1 MAGSTCVRVTSYQ
14 TLIPFLGIYVS
25 LAVRNPRAQ
34 QTGEPAVVAQVL
46 TKDHKPDDPEE
57 TRLIESLGGFL
68 TFTCMYVLGNWVLDF
83 HLYVSFGSRLVMSV
97 DTNSA
102 FMCML

>member
-1 MAGSTCVRVTSYQ
+1 MHCIDLVAGSTCVRVTSYQ

-34 QTGEPAVVAQVL
+34 QTGEPAVVPQVL

-68 TFTCMYVLGNWVLDF
+68 TFTCMLTTS
-83 HLYVSFGSRLVMSV
+83 HA
-97 DTNSA
+97 NSA
-102 FMCML
+102 FMYAL